1 MREDNVPLKQS
12 WRDFCVTVVS
22 LFLVLFDST
31 WLVASTST
39 IRGNMIVRPE
49 PNPPIW
55 PENVLFFQPEDD
67 RDEILRRIRKTQD
80 DSYMYQDLYHP
91 TIQSLG
97 YNSNRHFTSERY
109 ALLFTPG
116 VYEGLDF
123 EIGYYVQ
130 LSGLGSRADDVV
142 FTDCARGPFVEAL
155 NKREHVGGHAGLSL
169 DTFWR
174 MAENFK
180 TEATNGQLWAVSQAA
195 PMRRVHIATD
205 LLLHDA
211 GAWASGGVVANAI
224 IEGKVEFGS
233 QQQFLCRNVHF
244 QGPVLLG
251 AWSNV
256 FVACQNHPKPSN
268 GNKLWGGPSV
278 TIDSSPLLTVEKP
291 FLSLKDNFQQKYEL
305 RIPKP
310 RMKTQDGG
318 AYDES
323 SSNIGPTLDGTNEE
337 RRDFAFVKVA
347 IANKDS
353 HEDLQTALD
362 DGKDLLLSPGIYN
375 FTKSL
380 IIKKSNQVILGMGL
394 ATIVAPLDG
403 TPCIKVQSHLE
414 GVHIAGIM
422 LEASELTQRPSNY
435 KIASLLEWGDQ
446 GIQDPGNRQNPGTLH
461 DIFVRVG
468 GSTFNRNVTTD
479 IMVRLHSG
487 NIYGDNIWLWRAD
500 HVQLKEGE
508 NANFPDISKHYY
520 QTVYGDCMVA
530 TGLEVTG
537 DDVTIHGLAVEHTN
551 EHQVIWK
558 GNRGNVQF
566 YQSEFPYDANCN
578 FVDFHGYHVHDDVT
592 HHTAG
597 GVGIY
602 SNFRDHFVPVE
613 MAIYHPTNQENNKNI
628 VFTDAFTK
636 LLDNNGQI
644 NSIINGLGKAADDQ
658 KDPPSRMSENHNL

>member
-1 MREDNVPLKQS
+1 MREHNFHIRQS
-12 WRDFCVTVVS
+12 WKNCWSTLLLLFFFFQSTLVVC
-22 LFLVLFDST
+22 
-31 WLVASTST
+31 ST
-39 IRGNMIVRPE
+39 IRGNMIIRPE
-49 PNPPIW
+49 PNPPVW
-55 PENVLFFQPEDD
+55 PENVLIFQPGDD
-67 RDEILRRIRKTQD
+67 RKEILRRIQKTQD
-80 DSYMYQDLYHP
+80 DSYTYQDLYNP
-91 TIQSLG
+91 TIQRLG

-109 ALLFTPG
+109 ALLFAPG

-130 LSGLGSRADDVV
+130 LSGLGSKADDVV
-142 FTDCARGPFVEAL
+142 FTNCQRGPFVEAL

-211 GAWASGGVVANAI
+211 GAWASGGVLANAI
-224 IEGKVEFGS
+224 VEGKVQFGS

-244 QGPVLLG
+244 QKASISLG

-256 FVACQNHPKPSN
+256 FVACQNHPKPSS
-268 GNKLWGGPSV
+268 GKLWGPSV
-278 TIDSSPLLTVEKP
+278 TIDSSPLLIVEKP
-291 FLSLKDNFQQKYEL
+291 FVSLKEGGDDHPQKYEL

-310 RMKTQDGG
+310 RIQTQDGD
-318 AYDES
+318 YEEF
-323 SSNIGPTLDGTNEE
+323 SSNTVGPTLDGTNEE

-347 IANKDS
+347 IATNDS
-353 HEDLQTALD
+353 HEDLQATLD

-375 FTKSL
+375 LTKSL

-403 TPCIKVQSHLE
+403 TPCIKIQPHLE

-422 LEASELTQRPSNY
+422 LEASQLTQRPSDWRV
-435 KIASLLEWGDQ
+435 ASLLEWGDE
-446 GIQDPGNRQNPGTLH
+446 GVQDPGNGENPGTLH

-468 GSTFNRNVTTD
+468 GSTLNRNVTTD

-487 NIYGDNIWLWRAD
+487 NIYGDNLWLWRAD
-500 HVQLKEGE
+500 HVKLKEGE
-508 NANFPDISKHYY
+508 KPNFPDISKHYY

-530 TGLEVTG
+530 TGLEVNG

-551 EHQVIWK
+551 EHQLIWN

-578 FVDFHGYHVHDDVT
+578 FVDYHGYHIHEDVT

-602 SNFRDHFVPVE
+602 SNFRDHFVPVK
-613 MAIYHPTNQENNKNI
+613 MAIYHPPENNI

-644 NSIINGLGKAADDQ
+644 NSIINGLGKAADEQ
-658 KDPPSRMSENHNL
+658 KDPPSRMSENDLKTL